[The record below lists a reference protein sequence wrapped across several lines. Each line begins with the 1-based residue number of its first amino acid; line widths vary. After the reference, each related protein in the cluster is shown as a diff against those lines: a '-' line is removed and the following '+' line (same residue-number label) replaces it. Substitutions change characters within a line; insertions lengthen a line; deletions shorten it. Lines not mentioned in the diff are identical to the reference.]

1 MATENRSNNCKNQTS
16 NRTSNQTTNSAT
28 NEHKHPNQYTKGAD
42 DESAK
47 NSTSSRSSNAKNS
60 RSRCPSRLMDH
71 GREPLIFL
79 KSQSPLPSGTVFQC
93 GKQRA
98 FASEVV
104 FIVRVRRMG
113 AAFCRQPR
121 RFSAA
126 ILMDC
131 KEEQRSMAAKRPFRR
146 CAMIMKATS
155 QVSLGSNCCHSVSN
169 SSCTRLS

>member
-1 MATENRSNNCKNQTS
+1 MKDHSENRTENRTNNCKNQS
-16 NRTSNQTTNSAT
+16 QNRTTNQTT

-60 RSRCPSRLMDH
+60 RRRCPSRLMDH

-98 FASEVV
+98 FA
-104 FIVRVRRMG
+104 FY
-113 AAFCRQPR
+113 FW
-121 RFSAA
+121 F
-126 ILMDC
+126 
-131 KEEQRSMAAKRPFRR
+131 
-146 CAMIMKATS
+146 
-155 QVSLGSNCCHSVSN
+155 GSNCCHKASN
-169 SSCTRLS
+169 SSSTRAICPVR